1 MKKQFLTV
9 FLASL
14 VIFGL
19 FYMIAGNSLFSDK
32 PVVAT
37 DPNELNEEPTDVEE
51 PNSTKDKN
59 EIVFLMMGVDAKDV
73 SKSKGTRTDT
83 MMLTKLNIETGKITV
98 LSIPRDTRTLVNGR
112 MDKINAAHAYG
123 GTEETIKAVRHLLD
137 LDLEYYVK
145 VDYQIVQDL
154 VNAIGGVKVTVPFN
168 MVYSD
173 PTSDPPLNINIK
185 RGEQTLDGKNAHDFI
200 RYRHNN
206 DMTVGYPDG
215 DIGRIRT
222 QQYFLKEL
230 VKQTITPKNLLKL
243 PRIIETYFDNVET
256 NIPITFMLRAAISA
270 NKIDVESMETA
281 TIPGEGQYV
290 GGVSYFIHNE
300 EETDTLIEE
309 MFGDYLLNQ

>member
-19 FYMIAGNSLFSDK
+19 FYMLAGDTFFDEK

-37 DPNELNEEPTDVEE
+37 DPTEVTGEPTDVEE
-51 PNSTKDKN
+51 PSETKDKN

-73 SKSKGTRTDT
+73 AKSKGTRTDT

-98 LSIPRDTRTLVNGR
+98 VSIPRDTRTLVKGN

-123 GTEETIKAVRHLLD
+123 GVEETIKSVRHLLGI
-137 LDLEYYVK
+137 DLEYYVK

-154 VNAIGGVKVTVPFN
+154 VNAIGGVTVEVPFT
-168 MVYSD
+168 MIYSD
-173 PTSDPPLNINIK
+173 PTADPPLNINIK
-185 RGEQTLDGKNAHDFI
+185 KGEQTLDGKNAHDFI
-200 RYRHNN
+200 RFRHNN

-243 PRIIETYFDNVET
+243 PKIIETYFDNVET
-256 NIPITFMLRAAISA
+256 NIPITFMLRAGISA

-281 TIPGEGQYV
+281 TVPGDGEYIGLI
-290 GGVSYFIHNE
+290 SYFIHNQ
-300 EETDTLIEE
+300 EETDTLMEK
-309 MFGDYLLNQ
+309 MFGDYLVN